1 MTARRLADSAARPFV
16 QKRFVINL
24 STSADFADQAA
35 AASLARKNTGVLREE
50 HSWSDKIK

>member
-1 MTARRLADSAARPFV
+1 MTARPFV

-35 AASLARKNTGVLREE
+35 AASLACKNTGVLREE
-50 HSWSDKIK
+50 HSWGDKIK